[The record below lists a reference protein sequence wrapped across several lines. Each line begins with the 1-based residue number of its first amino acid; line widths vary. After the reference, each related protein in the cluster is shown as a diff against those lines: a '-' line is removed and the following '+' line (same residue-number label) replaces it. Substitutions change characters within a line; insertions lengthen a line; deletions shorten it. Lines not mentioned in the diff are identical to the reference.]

1 MNHLGVLAV
10 VLAPKGRVRTGSAE
24 LFGCA
29 REVAAILG
37 RPVLA
42 GVVGSPPEPDGQAAL
57 AEQLWRLGAE
67 KVYFAWSPALAEP
80 QAELYLQALESLVR
94 ATGAPAVVLNGDP
107 LGAELGPRLAMRLR
121 ASAVTDVVAVRNLG
135 GRPGWVRPT
144 YGGKAMAVM
153 TARRDSTVVTVRP
166 RAFRAPEARDG
177 APPPE
182 LAAAVAVSVGE
193 PASARVR
200 VVERQSTVSEGVR
213 LEDARVIVSGG
224 RGMGGPEGFQGL
236 EELARI
242 LGGAVGASRAAAD
255 AGWVPA
261 SLQIGQTG
269 KIVSPDLYI
278 AVGISGASQHLAGVS
293 GARHIVAI
301 NKDPEAPIFK
311 AAEVGVVE
319 DYRKVLPLLI
329 RRLRQVLGRDAA
341 AG

>member
-1 MNHLGVLAV
+1 MSVLAV
-10 VLAPKGRVRTGSAE
+10 ALAPKGRLGAGSAE
-24 LFGCA
+24 LVGCA
-29 REVAAILG
+29 QEAAAILG
-37 RPVLA
+37 QPVVA
-42 GVVGSPPEPDGQAAL
+42 GVVGAPPEPDGQAAL
-57 AEQLWRLGAE
+57 AEQLWQLGAQ
-67 KVYFAWSPALAEP
+67 KIYFAWSSALAEP
-80 QAELYLQALESLVR
+80 RAELYLQALEPLVR
-94 ATGAPAVVLNGDP
+94 AAGASAVVLNGDP
-107 LGAELGPRLAMRLR
+107 FGAELGPRLAMRLR
-121 ASAVTDVVAVRNLG
+121 AASVTDVVAVRDLG

-144 YGGKAMAVM
+144 YGGKAMAVLSS
-153 TARRDSTVVTVRP
+153 RRDGVVITVRP
-166 RAFRAPEARDG
+166 RAFPAPQARAG
-177 APPPE
+177 APGPD
-182 LAAAVAVSVGE
+182 AVATVALDVGG
-193 PASARVR
+193 PAAERVR

-224 RGMGGPEGFQGL
+224 RGMGGPEAFREL

-329 RRLRQVLGRDAA
+329 QRLRQVMGRDSAA